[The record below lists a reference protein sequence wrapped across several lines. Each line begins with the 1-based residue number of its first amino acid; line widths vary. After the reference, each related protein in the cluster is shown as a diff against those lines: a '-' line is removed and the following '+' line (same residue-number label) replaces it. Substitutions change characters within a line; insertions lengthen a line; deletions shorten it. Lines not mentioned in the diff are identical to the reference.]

1 MIYVLHGQDS
11 LASYSHLQSLLKKY
25 PNHQEVYFS
34 QENSLEQLQNAIFGQ
49 NFFNANELFVCQNFI
64 SDKKVKVQQLEKI
77 VTNKTIIFWEEEKLA
92 LGRLKSSE
100 ISTLEFKLPTTLFQ
114 FLDSIS
120 PKSIAPLIYIRKMSD
135 KTAINWHLLNRI
147 LLLILAKKNL
157 SRQDAEDVMKKAI
170 ASWQWQKILTQA
182 ENFQLTLL
190 YQMFNALL
198 QVDLMKKHGK
208 TEADYSSL
216 IELLLIKYLRPPQM
230 IQ

>member
-1 MIYVLHGQDS
+1 MD
-11 LASYSHLQSLLKKY
+11 
-25 PNHQEVYFS
+25 
-34 QENSLEQLQNAIFGQ
+34 QLQNAILSQ

-64 SDKKVKVQQLEKI
+64 SDKKVKMPQLEKL

-100 ISTLEFKLPTTLFQ
+100 ISILEFKLPATLFQ

-120 PKSIAPLIYIRKMSD
+120 PKSIAPLLFIRKISD
-135 KTAINWHLLNRI
+135 KRAINWHLLNRI
-147 LLLILAKKNL
+147 LLLILAKKDL
-157 SRQDAEDVMKKAI
+157 SRQKAQDVTKRAI
-170 ASWQWQKILTQA
+170 ASWQWQKILMQA
-182 ENFQLTLL
+182 KNFQLTLL

-208 TEADYSSL
+208 AQADYSSL
-216 IELLLIKYLRPPQM
+216 IELLLIKYLKPPQM